1 MMKTACLH
9 MGYGPWKEFCP
20 ADAGWRE
27 ELVSR
32 QVSGH
37 ARGASISQPGRGII
51 LDIWAFSSKS
61 GLQCTL
67 ELRSSGDAS
76 MELYSPELG
85 QAWSAPSGCKP
96 LTCSESGGPWNTKEE
111 GAEQMVSLG

>member
-1 MMKTACLH
+1 MGRGKSFVLQMQGGERSLYPGKCLA
-9 MGYGPWKEFCP
+9 MPGG
-20 ADAGWRE
+20 
-27 ELVSR
+27 
-32 QVSGH
+32 QVS
-37 ARGASISQPGRGII
+37 ANLEEASSWTSGPSVRS
-51 LDIWAFSSKS
+51 LAFKS
-61 GLQCTL
+61 GTL